1 MKSLWLASLTL
12 AAIAAGPALAA
23 DMPTRAP
30 VYTKAPMAPPP
41 PSWTGCYIDAGGG
54 YGFYNQE
61 HQSILTP
68 GSGAPLSQTSSTGG
82 EGYLGRFGA
91 GCDYQFALG
100 GLGNW
105 VIGAFGDYDWA
116 HIHDTFQNTFSGFG
130 GDENE
135 SSAWSVG
142 GRIGYLVTPGL
153 LTYFDGGYT
162 QTHFNT
168 LNYTTATTPFTP
180 FSSPSHTYN
189 GWFLGGGTEYAMNF
203 SWLPIQGLFWRNEY
217 RYATY
222 DAANFSILTAAG
234 TPTGIATNIRPYTQ
248 TLTSSL
254 VWRFNWMGH

>member
-1 MKSLWLASLTL
+1 MKKLLLAVAGLALLT
-12 AAIAAGPALAA
+12 GSVFAA
-23 DMPTRAP
+23 DMTPAP
-30 VYTKAPMAPPP
+30 MYKAPLPPP
-41 PSWTGCYIDAGGG
+41 PAASWTGCSINAGYGYGMWNEDQFEESDPAHVPIALSSTAGGRG
-54 YGFYNQE
+54 W
-61 HQSILTP
+61 
-68 GSGAPLSQTSSTGG
+68 
-82 EGYLGRFGA
+82 LGRAGG
-91 GCDYQFALG
+91 GCDYQFSVS
-100 GLGNW
+100 GLGNF
-105 VIGAFGDYDWA
+105 VVGAFGDYDLMDV
-116 HIHDTFQNTFSGFG
+116 HGNFSPAPTGLVG
-130 GDENE
+130 EE
-135 SSAWSVG
+135 KETSAWYAG
-142 GRIGYLVTPGL
+142 GRIGYLVTPNL

>member
-41 PSWTGCYIDAGGG
+41 PSWTGCYVDAGGG

-162 QTHFNT
+162 QARFDQTNLSAVFAPGGSGVVAFIP
-168 LNYTTATTPFTP
+168 AT
-180 FSSPSHTYN
+180 TYN
-189 GWFLGGGTEYAMNF
+189 GYFIGGGTEYALNMD
-203 SWLPIQGLFWRNEY
+203 WLPIHGLFWRNEY
-217 RYATY
+217 RYSHY
-222 DAANFSILTAAG
+222 QSKNVQEFFVGGGLG
-234 TPTGIATNIRPYTQ
+234 TGDSMKTNVQ
-248 TLTSSL
+248 TITSSL
-254 VWRFNWMGH
+254 VWRFGY